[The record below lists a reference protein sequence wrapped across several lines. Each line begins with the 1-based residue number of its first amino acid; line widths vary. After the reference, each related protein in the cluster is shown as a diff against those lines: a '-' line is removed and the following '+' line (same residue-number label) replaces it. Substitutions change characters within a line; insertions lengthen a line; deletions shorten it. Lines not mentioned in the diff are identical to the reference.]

1 MVIAMARA
9 ENKETAGPTT
19 RLVADIARKMRARR
33 GWTQE
38 QLGKELGYTAA
49 AVSAME
55 TCAQPASDA
64 MLVKLEQVL
73 GDGMGIFE
81 QAREYVRLDKYPAQ
95 FKNYALLEQKAVGLH
110 LYATL
115 VVHGLFQTEEYARA
129 LIGGGYPPL
138 PDHRVEE
145 LVEAR
150 MARRAL
156 FVREPVALV
165 ELVLEES
172 VLRRIIGSHGV
183 MRDQMRHLAECARRR
198 NVTLQVLPLEAG
210 LGGEYAGARGDL
222 NLVETPEHDHLVYL
236 EMQGESLLIKDRGKV
251 SALSQRYARIRA
263 QALGPRESLGL
274 VEQLA
279 GEQR

>member
-1 MVIAMARA
+1 MARA
-9 ENKETAGPTT
+9 ENKETAGPAT
-19 RLVADIARKMRARR
+19 RLVAGIARNMRIKK

-38 QLGKELGYTAA
+38 QAGSELGFSGA

-55 TCAQPASDA
+55 TCAQPASDE
-64 MLVKLEQVL
+64 MLVALERVF

-95 FKNYALLEQKAVGLH
+95 FKDYALLEQKAVALC

-138 PDHRVEE
+138 TEGRVEE

-156 FVREPVALV
+156 FEREPVALI

-172 VLRRIIGSHGV
+172 VLRRTIGGEEI
-183 MRDQMRHLAECARRR
+183 MRGQMRHLAECARKR
-198 NVTLQVLPLEAG
+198 NVTLQVLPLDCG
-210 LGGEYAGARGDL
+210 LSGEYAGAYGEM
-222 NLVETPEHDHLVYL
+222 NLVETPEHDRLVYL
-236 EMQGESLLIKDRGKV
+236 EPQEEGLLITDAAKV
-251 SALSQRYARIRA
+251 STYAQRYAKIRA

-274 VEQLA
+274 IERLA
-279 GEQR
+279 GDRQ

>member
-1 MVIAMARA
+1 MARA

-19 RLVADIARKMRARR
+19 RLVADIARKMRARK

-55 TCAQPASDA
+55 TCAQPASDE
-64 MLVKLEQVL
+64 MLVKLERVL

-138 PDHRVEE
+138 PEHRVEE

-150 MARRAL
+150 LARRAL
-156 FVREPVALV
+156 FEREPVALIEV
-165 ELVLEES
+165 VLEES
-172 VLRRIIGSHGV
+172 VLRRTIGSEDV
-183 MRDQMRHLAECARRR
+183 MRGQMRHLAECARRR
-198 NVTLQVLPLEAG
+198 NVTLQVLPLDAG
-210 LGGEYAGARGDL
+210 LSGEYAGAYGGM
-222 NLVETPEHDHLVYL
+222 NLIETPDHDRLVYL
-236 EMQGESLLIKDRGKV
+236 EPQDESLLIKDPGKV
-251 SALSQRYARIRA
+251 STYAQRYARIRA
-263 QALGPRESLGL
+263 QALHPRESLGL

>member
-1 MVIAMARA
+1 MARA
-9 ENKETAGPTT
+9 ENKETAGPAT
-19 RLVADIARKMRARR
+19 RLVANVARNIRVQK

-38 QLGKELGYTAA
+38 QLGNEIGFTGA

-55 TCAQPASDA
+55 TCAQPASDQ
-64 MLVKLEQVL
+64 MLVELERVL
-73 GDGMGIFE
+73 GGGTGIFE
-81 QAREYVRLDKYPAQ
+81 EARTHVRLDKYPAQ
-95 FKNYALLEQKAVGLH
+95 FKNYALLEQKAVGLC

-138 PDHRVEE
+138 SEGRVEE

-156 FVREPVALV
+156 FEREPVALI

-172 VLRRIIGSHGV
+172 VLRRTIGGEEV
-183 MRDQMRHLAECARRR
+183 MRGQMRHLAECARRR
-198 NVTLQVLPLEAG
+198 NVTLQVLPLDAG
-210 LGGEYAGARGDL
+210 LSGEYAGDRGGME
-222 NLVETPEHDHLVYL
+222 LVETPEHDRLVFL
-236 EMQGESLLIKDRGKV
+236 EMQGESLLIKEPGKV
-251 SALSQRYARIRA
+251 STLTQRYARIRA
-263 QALGPRESLGL
+263 QALDPRESLGL
-274 VEQLA
+274 IERLA

>member
-1 MVIAMARA
+1 MARA
-9 ENKETAGPTT
+9 ENKETAGPAT
-19 RLVADIARKMRARR
+19 RLVANVARNIRVQK

-38 QLGKELGYTAA
+38 RLGSEIGFTAA

-55 TCAQPASDA
+55 TCAQPASDQ
-64 MLVKLEQVL
+64 MLVELERVL
-73 GDGMGIFE
+73 GGGTGIFE
-81 QAREYVRLDKYPAQ
+81 EARTHVRLDKYPAQ
-95 FKNYALLEQKAVGLH
+95 FKNYALLEQKAVGLC

-138 PDHRVEE
+138 SEGRVEE

-156 FVREPVALV
+156 FEREPVALI

-172 VLRRIIGSHGV
+172 VLRRTIGGEEV
-183 MRDQMRHLAECARRR
+183 MRGQMRHLAECARRR
-198 NVTLQVLPLEAG
+198 NVTLQVLPLDAG
-210 LGGEYAGARGDL
+210 LSGEYAGDRGGME
-222 NLVETPEHDHLVYL
+222 LVETPEHDRLVFL
-236 EMQGESLLIKDRGKV
+236 EMQGESLLIKEPGKV
-251 SALSQRYARIRA
+251 STLTQRYARIRA
-263 QALGPRESLGL
+263 QALDPRESLGL
-274 VEQLA
+274 IERLA